1 MKNFL
6 VGVILILA
14 ASGAAYSQARTA
26 SQIQTAPFSQLTT
39 DLPSA
44 TVRVCINC
52 QANAATGVC
61 ESGAYQ
67 MVATRLDDAWK
78 CTKYDPNENGGGIW
92 GSITGTLSNQT
103 DLQTALNLKATLASP
118 TFTGTV
124 TIPTPFTL
132 AAVSVLPTGTELNFV
147 DGVTSA
153 IQTQLDAKTPTSRTV
168 STSSPLG
175 GGGALSGNLTL
186 TCATCVT
193 SAAPLTSTALV
204 TGAGS
209 QGSQTPSATATLDSS
224 GNLSTAGSLATGVG
238 GAVAGNIGLGQ
249 GTATSV
255 AVNTIQH
262 QAPTSVTGYNL
273 VYPSAAGSGLLQ
285 WTNSTDVMTGT
296 LSALTSG
303 RVTFATTNGLLSDD
317 ADLTFATDTLT
328 ATKII
333 GSTSATSATYLTAT
347 NCADSAGAAACGS
360 AAAGSVV
367 IDAAG
372 TSVVVSTTAVTANSQ
387 IFIQEDSSL
396 NTRLSVTC
404 NTVTGRLYT
413 VTARTAATSFTITTS
428 AAPITDPACLS
439 YKIVN

>member
-14 ASGAAYSQARTA
+14 VSGAAYGQASRTA
-26 SQIQTAPFSQLTT
+26 AAIQTAPFSQLTS
-39 DLPSA
+39 DFPSA
-44 TVRVCINC
+44 TIRVCINC
-52 QANAATGVC
+52 QANASTGVC
-61 ESGAYQ
+61 ESGATQ
-67 MVATRLDDAWK
+67 MVATRLDSAWK

-132 AAVSVLPTGTELNFV
+132 GAVSVLPTGTELNFV

-193 SAAPLTSTALV
+193 SAASLTSTALV

-262 QAPTSVTGYNL
+262 QAPTSGRPIL
-273 VYPSAAGSGLLQ
+273 H
-285 WTNSTDVMTGT
+285 
-296 LSALTSG
+296 
-303 RVTFATTNGLLSDD
+303 RVTAT
-317 ADLTFATDTLT
+317 
-328 ATKII
+328 IRH
-333 GSTSATSATYLTAT
+333 
-347 NCADSAGAAACGS
+347 
-360 AAAGSVV
+360 
-367 IDAAG
+367 
-372 TSVVVSTTAVTANSQ
+372 STTTYH
-387 IFIQEDSSL
+387 
-396 NTRLSVTC
+396 
-404 NTVTGRLYT
+404 GGK
-413 VTARTAATSFTITTS
+413 
-428 AAPITDPACLS
+428 S
-439 YKIVN
+439 Y